1 MKSIKPGR
9 GPSMMGGI
17 GSIFAA
23 LFGVIWTIVALS
35 SGAGIFALFGV
46 CFIGLAIFQA
56 VYNIRNATSEN
67 RYSEF
72 DIVDS
77 CEEEDPW
84 NRRFGAERDAR
95 QCPEQSASSQPPEQT
110 PPVDGAFRF
119 CPYCGKPLGGD
130 FRFCPHCGR
139 ELPE

>member
-1 MKSIKPGR
+1 MKSVKPGR

-35 SGAGIFALFGV
+35 SGAGFFALFGV

-56 VYNIRNATSEN
+56 AYNIRNATSEN

-77 CEEEDPW
+77 REEEDPW
-84 NRRFGAERDAR
+84 NRRFGAQRDT
-95 QCPEQSASSQPPEQT
+95 QESPTQPEQT
-110 PPVDGAFRF
+110 PPQEDGAFRF
-119 CPYCGKPLGGD
+119 CPYCGQPLSGD
-130 FRFCPHCGR
+130 FRFCPHCGK
-139 ELPE
+139 ELPD

>member
-1 MKSIKPGR
+1 MKSVKPGR

-35 SGAGIFALFGV
+35 SGAGFFALFGV

-56 VYNIRNATSEN
+56 AYNIRNATSEN

-77 CEEEDPW
+77 REEEDPW
-84 NRRFGAERDAR
+84 NRRFGAQRDA
-95 QCPEQSASSQPPEQT
+95 QESPTQPEQT
-110 PPVDGAFRF
+110 PPQEDGAFRF
-119 CPYCGKPLGGD
+119 CPYCGKSLSGD
-130 FRFCPHCGR
+130 FRFCPHCGK
-139 ELPE
+139 ELPD